1 MAKGAR
7 WIPVGLFSLMAASS
21 LLLSGCSR
29 YANEDQLQQLDESE
43 ASAQAAEDE
52 VAKLEK
58 EKAELQAKLAEKQD
72 ELKQVQAERERIQA
86 AVTAEVE

>member
-7 WIPVGLFSLMAASS
+7 LISLGLFSVIVVFS

-29 YANEDQLQQLDESE
+29 YANEEKLEVLDEQN
-43 ASAQAAEDE
+43 AATQSAEED
-52 VAKLEK
+52 VAKLEQ

-72 ELKQVQAERERIQA
+72 ELKQVQAEKERIEALQ
-86 AVTAEVE
+86 TEEAE